1 MTFEILYENY
11 QITIYYCKNEE
22 ENEEEKNDK
31 NFSDFLLPSE
41 GVKGN
46 TTNGNDSI
54 KINILDMDTMY
65 KYETKI
71 NSYEDL
77 DKLPEFMQNLEVISN
92 MICSALEKKSNSVK
106 CSLIKEDGKIIL
118 DIVYQTEFFKIPFKI
133 PVFVVEGEG
142 TNIIFERKIRKI
154 QIKNKELE
162 QKLSNLQIKYFM
174 ESEIKDNEINKF
186 KIQDSIYNKQIKSYN
201 KISSKFP
208 HLSFE
213 QVIKFDEKLR
223 NNGGSLLCHN
233 GNFIDCMFP
242 AMGHHLKGHAR
253 EFYIKCWD
261 CCPIYKTYQDSSGTV
276 SRFKTLFKPKKIIK
290 NCSSNLLKNRD
301 EVNAHDNKK
310 CDFIHDYQNFNYKG
324 FIKSITKDG
333 LLSYSGD
340 FEDDEITVIYANFHM
355 NSWGIPTH
363 KSYDEVLTK
372 KGKQLRE
379 TGALDYL
386 KCQETM
392 QNPMPDSYCFCGGKE
407 FSIKEFL

>member
-1 MTFEILYENY
+1 MELDFYTKNNSELSIYVKTWEYYKAIFL
-11 QITIYYCKNEE
+11 TIFVLIFRKRIINIFCYIY
-22 ENEEEKNDK
+22 
-31 NFSDFLLPSE
+31 DFLIF
-41 GVKGN
+41 K
-46 TTNGNDSI
+46 
-54 KINILDMDTMY
+54 
-65 KYETKI
+65 
-71 NSYEDL
+71 
-77 DKLPEFMQNLEVISN
+77 KLI
-92 MICSALEKKSNSVK
+92 
-106 CSLIKEDGKIIL
+106 
-118 DIVYQTEFFKIPFKI
+118 TEM
-133 PVFVVEGEG
+133 
-142 TNIIFERKIRKI
+142 
-154 QIKNKELE
+154 E
-162 QKLSNLQIKYFM
+162 QKLSDTQIKHLM
-174 ESEIKDNEINKF
+174 EIEIKDNEMEQKLYVLNKEKHRIINVNKKF
-186 KIQDSIYNKQIKSYN
+186 QNKCNKQIKSYN
-201 KISSKFP
+201 KISGKFP

-242 AMGHHLKGHAR
+242 AMIEHMKNHAR

-261 CCPIYKTYQDSSGTV
+261 CCPIYKTYQGSSGNV

-301 EVNAHDNKK
+301 ETNAHDNKK
-310 CDFIHDYQNFNYKG
+310 CDFIHDYQNFNYTRDI
-324 FIKSITKDG
+324 IKSITKDG

-355 NSWGIPTH
+355 SRGISTH

>member
-1 MTFEILYENY
+1 M
-11 QITIYYCKNEE
+11 
-22 ENEEEKNDK
+22 
-31 NFSDFLLPSE
+31 
-41 GVKGN
+41 
-46 TTNGNDSI
+46 
-54 KINILDMDTMY
+54 
-65 KYETKI
+65 
-71 NSYEDL
+71 
-77 DKLPEFMQNLEVISN
+77 
-92 MICSALEKKSNSVK
+92 
-106 CSLIKEDGKIIL
+106 
-118 DIVYQTEFFKIPFKI
+118 
-133 PVFVVEGEG
+133 
-142 TNIIFERKIRKI
+142 
-154 QIKNKELE
+154 E
-162 QKLSNLQIKYFM
+162 QKLYVLNKEKHRI
-174 ESEIKDNEINKF
+174 INVNKKF
-186 KIQDSIYNKQIKSYN
+186 QNKCNKQIKSYN
-201 KISSKFP
+201 KISGKFP

-242 AMGHHLKGHAR
+242 AMIEHMKNHAR

-261 CCPIYKTYQDSSGTV
+261 CCPIYKTYQGSSGNV

-301 EVNAHDNKK
+301 ETNAHDNKK
-310 CDFIHDYQNFNYKG
+310 CDFIHDYQNFNYTRDI
-324 FIKSITKDG
+324 IKSITKDG

-355 NSWGIPTH
+355 SRGISTH